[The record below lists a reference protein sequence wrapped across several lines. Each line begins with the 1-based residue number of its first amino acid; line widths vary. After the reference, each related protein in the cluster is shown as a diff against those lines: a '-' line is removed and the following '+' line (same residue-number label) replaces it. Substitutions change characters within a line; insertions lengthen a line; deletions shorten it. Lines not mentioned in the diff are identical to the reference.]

1 MAHPGRRLFLI
12 PFFFAVL
19 PAGASELAE
28 SYEAVPRVEVG
39 LTADGATAE
48 FRLPHRLILGGSESV
63 LRDGVP
69 LEPLA
74 DYRMDYTAGI
84 LVILTGP
91 PRVGTVLTVIYRYLP
106 LGGSPTS
113 AEPRNLFER
122 PADYVGAGD
131 HVKISGSKG
140 VGLRLTSGQGL
151 GVVQSLD
158 VALSGELA
166 SGLYLEGVLSDSDLP
181 VSVEGTS
188 AELEELDEVRLSAWT
203 EHLRLDLGDYTA
215 RTGGDTGTDRY
226 GPGERRLE
234 GVQLNLDYTGWGL
247 WGAVSRAKG
256 LPAANRFNPTPGVC
270 GPYQLRGD
278 SGETNLVLVA
288 GSEEVYLNGVRLS
301 RGLAADYTVDYS
313 LGTLTFN
320 PALALHASDEVLVR
334 FSYSSLGYRRDF
346 YGGRFRLGVGPGDLS
361 LAYYH
366 EGDDPASDL
375 WGLTDADRDML
386 SRAGDRP
393 VSRPLSG
400 PDAFEYVG
408 EGEGDYDLVYDP
420 QTGQYSFQP
429 SPGGA
434 YRRRVW
440 TIPAPTRHRLA
451 VLGGDI
457 LKLEDFRLTGE
468 LALSDYDQNLF
479 SEKDDEDNAAL
490 AGHTELE
497 WRLPLDADALRLS
510 LGGERREPGF
520 RALIPAEDDPELHRR
535 WGYDPEGSYL
545 REGVSGEV
553 AYGFGWGPE
562 LSLTGSGL
570 WLTGEPERRDA
581 AQPGLAMPRGW
592 WRRLWEL
599 GTGVDWPDPVGLT
612 YTYSHQ
618 EGRASVEP
626 PVTLEPGD
634 PVPTEVT
641 VGAEVHDGRLSPD
654 FDWLRP
660 RVSVYTEDRTGSPD
674 YARRQLGGG
683 FTLYPTPALTV
694 DYDLGWGR
702 ELGTLEEGRPELAG
716 WMDHLGQIAWRETDW
731 RLSLRYS
738 HEDAFDNREGELN
751 PGASDSGRLEAGL
764 EPWSGA
770 LTVDA
775 AYELARRWSYP
786 LVEQFVYATDGEGS
800 YRREPDPDDPD
811 GWIYIFDPGDPEA
824 YYDRELL
831 PAGEPVR
838 AISVSGGVSVGLAPW
853 RAIEDDWARLFELE
867 LEARAE
873 DEGEGGNTLDR
884 ALFADLLG
892 TGTLDGSVF
901 ARAGLT
907 LFPTAALGRLKA
919 TCSWREG
926 RDRRIIPRDERY
938 GSRDLDLS
946 GQVNPLVWL
955 RLWGGGS
962 FGWEWRRGSLSYFG
976 AGDTDRDVD
985 SWRAWFEP
993 RFILGAWRPRIRA
1006 AREVSVQTAYA
1017 GVSELASWELTPA
1030 LELRIGGLG
1039 DLDLSYRWRS
1049 NELTGPPTTE
1059 SLVYRR
1065 PGVDHYWQASLRIS
1079 IQHYAAVTFSY
1090 TGEAEPGRET
1100 VHRGEISAKVFF

>member
-1 MAHPGRRLFLI
+1 MAPPGRRLFLI
-12 PFFFAVL
+12 LLLFTVF

-28 SYEAVPRVEVG
+28 SYEALPRVQVE
-39 LTADGATAE
+39 LTADGTSAR
-48 FRLPHRLILGGSESV
+48 FRLPHRLILAGSERV
-63 LRDGVP
+63 LRAGAP

-74 DYRMDYTAGI
+74 DYRLDYTAGV
-84 LVILTGP
+84 LVILAGP
-91 PRVGTVLTVIYRYLP
+91 PRAGTVLAVSYRYLP
-106 LGGSPTS
+106 LGEAPIST
-113 AEPRNLFER
+113 EPRNLFER

-131 HVKISGSKG
+131 RVNISGSKG

-166 SGLYLEGVLSDSDLP
+166 SGLYLEGVLSDADLP

-203 EHLRLDLGDYTA
+203 DNVRLDLGDYYTS
-215 RTGGDTGTDRY
+215 GGSLAGTDRY

-234 GVQLNLDYTGWGL
+234 GAQLNLDYAGWGL

-256 LPAANRFNPTPGVC
+256 QVAANRFTPTPGVC
-270 GPYQLRGD
+270 GPYQLRGEE
-278 SGETNLVLVA
+278 GETNLVLLA
-288 GSEEVYLNGVRLS
+288 GSEEVYLNGVRLE
-301 RGLAADYTVDYS
+301 RGAAADYTVDYS
-313 LGTLTFN
+313 LGTVTFN
-320 PALALHASDEVLVR
+320 PALALHATDEVLVR

-346 YGGRFRLGVGPGDLS
+346 YGGRFRLGIGPGDLA

-366 EGDDPASDL
+366 EGDDPSADL

-386 SRAGDRP
+386 SRAGDDP

-408 EGEGDYDLVYDP
+408 EGDGDYDLVYDP
-420 QTGQYSFQP
+420 LTGQYSFQP

-440 TIPAPTRHRLA
+440 TIPAPSLHRLA

-468 LALSDYDQNLF
+468 VALSDYDQNLF
-479 SEKDDEDNAAL
+479 SSRDDEDNAAL
-490 AGHTELE
+490 AGHTEVE
-497 WRLPLDADALRLS
+497 WRLPLGPDALTLG

-520 RALIPAEDDPELHRR
+520 RALTAAEDDPELHRR
-535 WGYDPEGSYL
+535 WGYDPDGRYL
-545 REGVSGEV
+545 REGVSGEA
-553 AYGFGWGPE
+553 AYGFGWGPT
-562 LSLTGSGL
+562 LSVGGSGL
-570 WLTGEPERRDA
+570 WLTGEAEERDSTR
-581 AQPGLAMPRGW
+581 PGLAPSRGW

-599 GTGVDWPDPVGLT
+599 ETGVDWPDPVGLS
-612 YTYSHQ
+612 YTYRHQ
-618 EGRASVEP
+618 GGWASVEP
-626 PVTLEPGD
+626 PDAFGPGD
-634 PVPTEVT
+634 STASEVE
-641 VGAEVHDGRLSPD
+641 VGAEVHDGLLSPD
-654 FDWLRP
+654 FGWIRP
-660 RVSVYTEDRTGSPD
+660 RASVYTEDRTGSPD
-674 YARRQLGGG
+674 YARRELGGG
-683 FTLYPTPALTV
+683 FTLYPAPALTL

-702 ELGTLEEGRPELAG
+702 ELGTVEEGRPELAG
-716 WMDHLGQIAWRETDW
+716 WLDHLGQIAWRETDW
-731 RLSLRYS
+731 RLSVSYS
-738 HEDAFDNREGELN
+738 HEDAFDNRAGELN

-770 LTVDA
+770 LTVDV

-786 LVEQFVYATDGEGS
+786 LVEQFIYAPDGEGS

-838 AISVSGGVSVGLAPW
+838 ALSVSGGIAVGLAPW
-853 RAIEDDWARLFELE
+853 RILDDDWARLFELE
-867 LEARAE
+867 LEAQAA
-873 DEGEGGNTLDR
+873 DEGEGGSTLDR
-884 ALFADLLG
+884 ALFGGLLG
-892 TGTLDGSVF
+892 VDTLSGSAS

-907 LFPTAALGRLKA
+907 LFPTAALGRLKV
-919 TCSWREG
+919 TYSWREG
-926 RDRRIIPRDERY
+926 RDRRVIPRDERY
-938 GSRDLDLS
+938 GARGLDLT
-946 GQVNPLVWL
+946 GQVNPLAWL
-955 RLWGGGS
+955 RFWGGGS
-962 FGWEWRRGSLSYFG
+962 LEWEWRRGSLSYFG
-976 AGDTDRDVD
+976 AGDSDRDVN
-985 SWRAWFEP
+985 SWRAWLEP

-1006 AREVSVQTAYA
+1006 AREVSVQTAYT
-1017 GVSELASWELTPA
+1017 GESVLSSWELTPA
-1030 LELRIGGLG
+1030 LELRIGGVG
-1039 DLDLSYRWRS
+1039 DLSLSYRWRS
-1049 NELTGPPTTE
+1049 NALTGPPTTE

-1079 IQHYAAVTFSY
+1079 IEHYASVTFSY